1 MSKVT
6 LQAIVIWV
14 ILAFVVCAVT
24 YPFYRKGRLSDNAFV
39 ALPLLAFYLG
49 FTLTITIIERIPSAE
64 AKYQLVVFW
73 SYKAI
78 QAGRNELI
86 AEVFWNYIL
95 FIPIG
100 ILLAMLLPSKRSWL
114 AIILGMLMSSGIEL
128 TQLYLHR
135 GLFEFDDIIHNTL
148 GTIIGVI
155 LFFGGMV
162 GDLAESS
169 LKRTCNVKDSGHFLP
184 GIGGLFDLVDSLIFN
199 SFVFYFIL
207 FFLHAK

>member
-6 LQAIVIWV
+6 LQAIIIWV
-14 ILAFVVCAVT
+14 LLAFAVCVVT
-24 YPFYRKGRLSDNAFV
+24 YPFNRKGRLSDNAFI

-49 FTLTITIIERIPSAE
+49 FTLTITIIERIPSPE

-78 QAGRNELI
+78 QAGRTDLI

-100 ILLAMLLPSKRSWL
+100 ILLALLLPSKRSWI
-114 AIILGMLMSSGIEL
+114 AVIIGMLMSAGIEL

-155 LFFGGMV
+155 LFV
-162 GDLAESS
+162 IVR
-169 LKRTCNVKDSGHFLP
+169 KIVFL
-184 GIGGLFDLVDSLIFN
+184 IKSRFEYRKEL
-199 SFVFYFIL
+199 
-207 FFLHAK
+207 

>member
-14 ILAFVVCAVT
+14 ILAFAVCAVT

-114 AIILGMLMSSGIEL
+114 AIILGMLLSSGIEL

-155 LFFGGMV
+155 LFV
-162 GDLAESS
+162 IVR
-169 LKRTCNVKDSGHFLP
+169 KIVFL
-184 GIGGLFDLVDSLIFN
+184 IKSRFEYRKEL
-199 SFVFYFIL
+199 
-207 FFLHAK
+207 

>member
-155 LFFGGMV
+155 LFLIV
-162 GDLAESS
+162 R
-169 LKRTCNVKDSGHFLP
+169 KIVFL
-184 GIGGLFDLVDSLIFN
+184 IKSRFEYRKEL
-199 SFVFYFIL
+199 
-207 FFLHAK
+207 